1 MAFWRRHEGQLKFAN
16 PDGGRTP
23 ALLPAGLGRHSHKE
37 RLPEWTT
44 TRQHFQ
50 LAIWLCH
57 NFFNWSVAYIGSSGN
72 IVNNWNGISM
82 ADQGGGTYTAAFSAA
97 NVPQVGTYTFTVTAT
112 KSGLTLL
119 AEHDIVVQLFQI

>member
-1 MAFWRRHEGQLKFAN
+1 MAFSIINLDT
-16 PDGGRTP
+16 DGTISITGLT
-23 ALLPAGLGRHSHKE
+23 LQPAGTLVTGATVTGTLKD
-37 RLPEWTT
+37 
-44 TRQHFQ
+44 
-50 LAIWLCH
+50 
-57 NFFNWSVAYIGSSGN
+57 SSGN

-119 AEHDIVVQLFQI
+119 AEHDIVVQLLQI